1 MTEGDTVEVC
11 VRLSRESVLQ
21 VDTSINVQYVPGTI
35 FDVAAATTPSDFLA
49 PDTVIALRAGSTRA
63 CVVISIVDDDIF
75 EVMEGFSVN
84 INMPPQPRIAVQGSS
99 RATVFISD
107 DDPRKSACLQCS
119 VLEQSPSPSACSAQY
134 LSTAPPPLPAV
145 PVSVAFEENDYA
157 ATEGRPLELCAVLDF
172 PPQAFISYRIV
183 AISGTAVGKAGAE
196 V

>member
-107 DDPRKSACLQCS
+107 DDLRKSACLQCS
-119 VLEQSPSPSACSAQY
+119 VLGHSPSPSACSAQY
-134 LSTAPPPLPAV
+134 LSRAPPTLPAV
-145 PVSVAFEENDYA
+145 LS
-157 ATEGRPLELCAVLDF
+157 T
-172 PPQAFISYRIV
+172 
-183 AISGTAVGKAGAE
+183 
-196 V
+196 